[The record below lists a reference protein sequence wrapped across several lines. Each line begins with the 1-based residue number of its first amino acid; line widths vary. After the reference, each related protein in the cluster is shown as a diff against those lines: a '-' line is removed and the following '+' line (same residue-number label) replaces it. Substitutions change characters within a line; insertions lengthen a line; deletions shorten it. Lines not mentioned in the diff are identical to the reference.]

1 MNKRSDVNSTAL
13 STGFFGIHF
22 FIPRRYFG
30 SPEALKM
37 ALA

>member
-1 MNKRSDVNSTAL
+1 MKNNAFNQSA
-13 STGFFGIHF
+13 GFFGIHF